1 MKGSFKI
8 FNVWIVQIQCISRVL
23 SWNQQW
29 CNFLILYETY
39 YYMRHILF
47 MYVIPTAQMLFWK
60 CVNSFKFNSTAY
72 KVE

>member
-8 FNVWIVQIQCISRVL
+8 FNVWIVQIQCISRVS

-29 CNFLILYETY
+29 CNSLILYET
-39 YYMRHILF
+39 LF
-47 MYVIPTAQMLFWK
+47 MHVIPTAYMLFSIWK

-72 KVE
+72 KVK